1 MRGVGTGIWASEGNA
16 MRLRTDFQK
25 HESFS
30 LIERIDSVIRG
41 FTMCKIMNRLFDFND
56 WHLERLRR
64 TWMG

>member
-1 MRGVGTGIWASEGNA
+1 

-56 WHLERLRR
+56 WHLGRLRR